1 MALIDFKQ
9 PSTILGIAG
18 LIGTTAGTIA
28 HVLTRDMA
36 LSVGVA
42 TIAGS
47 IVHIIM
53 PDNSGAQSSVEK
65 LVSDAVTAA
74 AQKKLS
80 DALPLLIQDGLAVVN
95 AIAAPAPVP
104 VPVTTTTTTTT
115 QQAPAPVAAP
125 VVAPIVVQPAA
136 APVAAV

>member
-28 HVLTRDMA
+28 HILTRDMA

-47 IVHIIM
+47 IVHIVM
-53 PDNSGAQSSVEK
+53 PDNSGAQSSIEK
-65 LVSDAVTAA
+65 LVTDAVTAG
-74 AQKKLS
+74 AQKRL
-80 DALPLLIQDGLAVVN
+80 AAAMPLLIQDGLAVVN
-95 AIAAPAPVP
+95 AFATAPVTITTTTTAAPAPV
-104 VPVTTTTTTTT
+104 
-115 QQAPAPVAAP
+115 VA
-125 VVAPIVVQPAA
+125 QPAA
-136 APVAAV
+136 APAAA